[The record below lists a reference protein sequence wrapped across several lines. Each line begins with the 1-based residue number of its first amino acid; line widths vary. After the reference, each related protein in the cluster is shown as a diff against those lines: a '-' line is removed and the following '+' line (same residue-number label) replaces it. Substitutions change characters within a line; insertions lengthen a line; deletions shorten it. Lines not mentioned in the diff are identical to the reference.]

1 MSNNK
6 RFIHSITCEIEL
18 LVIPLRYFTSLAF
31 TGSVTVRYC
40 NVIKEQV
47 VDPFASIHIS

>member
-40 NVIKEQV
+40 NIIIGQV
-47 VDPFASIHIS
+47 LNPFASLQIS